1 MDYPQAESKFPCQP
15 REGVENSAPLGVES
29 AELFRSIVVLA
40 WGEECNEGRMENK
53 RVRLLI
59 SGQVQ
64 GVFFRACTRD
74 KAAQE
79 GVTGWVR
86 NLVDGRVEVLL
97 EGSTER
103 VDRVIAWCQQGS
115 PGSRVDQVDMQ
126 YQPYQGE
133 FSSFDIRYRER

>member
-1 MDYPQAESKFPCQP
+1 
-15 REGVENSAPLGVES
+15 
-29 AELFRSIVVLA
+29 
-40 WGEECNEGRMENK
+40 MENK

-74 KAAQE
+74 TAVRE

-86 NLVDGRVEVLL
+86 NLADGRVEALL
-97 EGSTER
+97 EGSVER

-115 PGSRVDQVDMQ
+115 RGSRVDQVDMQ

-133 FSSFDIRYRER
+133 FSSFEIRSRER